1 MNTLRIIDHLA
12 RLSFSLS
19 LHAKSV
25 KITLVSVRRE
35 LVLST
40 LVINVESDRCEDD
53 EPNQSKIDKRASR
66 SFLAINVTPSKVE
79 FYLSLVAREQIC
91 CRRLLR

>member
-12 RLSFSLS
+12 RLSFCLSLS

-35 LVLST
+35 LVLSA
-40 LVINVESDRCEDD
+40 LVINVESERCEDD
-53 EPNQSKIDKRASR
+53 EANQS
-66 SFLAINVTPSKVE
+66 
-79 FYLSLVAREQIC
+79 
-91 CRRLLR
+91 